1 MRLNCALRRSPHDI
15 PPPHAHTF
23 PVFFPLFFP
32 QLTDA
37 QEKMML
43 RIGKVFIRNMKNNRM
58 FGSKVSNA
66 TDMFRAIDRD
76 GSGAATS
83 TSF

>member
-1 MRLNCALRRSPHDI
+1 
-15 PPPHAHTF
+15 
-23 PVFFPLFFP
+23 
-32 QLTDA
+32 
-37 QEKMML
+37 ML